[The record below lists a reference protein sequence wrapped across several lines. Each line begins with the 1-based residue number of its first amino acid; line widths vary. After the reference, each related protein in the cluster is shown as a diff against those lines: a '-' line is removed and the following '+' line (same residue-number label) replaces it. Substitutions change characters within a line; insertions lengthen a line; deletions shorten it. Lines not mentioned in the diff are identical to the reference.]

1 MVRISTRTRR
11 RGEQTSRVHSWH
23 SWCQCWCQ
31 CWCHCFPFQVE
42 LHESGPATAGGLC
55 QRCTGPAGPAG
66 PGVATSWQNF
76 CIKIGAVGESLVQ
89 CSMLQEM
96 PKAPLLTAKED
107 RFAVVPG
114 LVCLRRCTHKVCT
127 MMYYQL
133 SEDTKSLSQTMCCLT
148 NCSHFSCGR
157 TAMVA
162 LRCKSQGQRVVRCC
176 TCWMPIGCCDRF
188 APDRR
193 WLKLVQWGRLMRN
206 SGKVR
211 VPLVFLMTFRH
222 ELLKYDE
229 SASLP

>member
-1 MVRISTRTRR
+1 MRISTRTRR

-55 QRCTGPAGPAG
+55 QRCTGPAG

-127 MMYYQL
+127 IMYYQN
-133 SEDTKSLSQTMCCLT
+133 TQNHK
-148 NCSHFSCGR
+148 
-157 TAMVA
+157 V
-162 LRCKSQGQRVVRCC
+162 
-176 TCWMPIGCCDRF
+176 
-188 APDRR
+188 
-193 WLKLVQWGRLMRN
+193 KLCAV
-206 SGKVR
+206 
-211 VPLVFLMTFRH
+211 
-222 ELLKYDE
+222 
-229 SASLP
+229 